1 MKEPREKHIAG
12 SGNVGPLEGNEGV
25 SFVLALWAES
35 REAGAGQE
43 WRWRVVHVQ
52 SGEQAYFNHLS
63 EVLAFVASESGIP
76 APD

>member
-1 MKEPREKHIAG
+1 MKESYGKHPAEDR
-12 SGNVGPLEGNEGV
+12 NVGPTEGNEGV